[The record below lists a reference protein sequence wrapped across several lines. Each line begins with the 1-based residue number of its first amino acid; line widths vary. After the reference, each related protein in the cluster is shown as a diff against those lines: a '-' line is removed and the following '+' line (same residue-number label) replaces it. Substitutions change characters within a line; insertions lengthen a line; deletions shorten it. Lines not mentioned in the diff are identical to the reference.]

1 MIVAVQG
8 KLVGK
13 TLDSALIAVSGVTL
27 RVYAPLSTL
36 SALNVGGEVTLHTH
50 FLVREDALSLYGFAT
65 PEDRDTFEQV
75 IGVGGVGPRIGL
87 ALLSGMSSAALR
99 EAVINEDVTR
109 LTLAPGVGR
118 KLAARIVLE
127 LKPRFEKDA
136 NTLDGAMASAGGIT
150 VGSGV
155 SRAQVVEALVGLG
168 YPPAQASAAV
178 RTLPDDATGSLED
191 LIFRALRSLARE

>member
-1 MIVAVQG
+1 MIVAVHG
-8 KLVGK
+8 KLAGK
-13 TLDSALIAVSGVTL
+13 TLDSAFIAVGGVTV
-27 RVYAPLSTL
+27 RVYAPLSAL
-36 SALNVGGEVTLHTH
+36 SALNVGDEVTLHTH
-50 FLVREDALSLYGFAT
+50 FLVREDALTLYGFTT

-75 IGVGGVGPRIGL
+75 ISVGGVGPRIGL

-99 EAVINEDVTR
+99 DAVIHEDVTR

-127 LKPRFEKDA
+127 LKPRFEKGP
-136 NTLDGAMASAGGIT
+136 LPELVGVGGATVASGDT
-150 VGSGV
+150 
-155 SRAQVVEALVGLG
+155 RAQVVEALVGLG